1 MSHNGHA
8 RDAADFRAEAAKR
21 ASERQARH
29 AFIIKALRADSLD
42 RQTVALRFGV
52 SLKQATVLL
61 REARESQMSMSV
73 GQRRDEFGQ
82 LIGGVTR

>member
-1 MSHNGHA
+1 MSGHS

-21 ASERQARH
+21 ASERAARH

-61 REARESQMSMSV
+61 REARQLSMAV
-73 GQRRDEFGQ
+73 GPRRDEFGQ
-82 LIGGVTR
+82 LIGEAP